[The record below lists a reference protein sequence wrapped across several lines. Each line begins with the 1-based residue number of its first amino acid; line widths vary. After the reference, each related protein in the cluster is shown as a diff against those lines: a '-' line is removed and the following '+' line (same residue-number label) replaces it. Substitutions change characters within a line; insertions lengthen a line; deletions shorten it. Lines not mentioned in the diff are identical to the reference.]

1 MPKQID
7 LDGVYMGVALL
18 HSQLSKANRAKVG
31 ACLVTDT
38 GVVIPGYNG
47 TPRGLDNACE
57 NFVVKPRGQIGEFI
71 TKDEV
76 IHAEFNAVLKCS
88 LEGISTKN
96 STLYVTLSPCLRCSS
111 MLVQAGVKRVVFR
124 EQYRDNSGVELLR
137 SAGVLVDC

>member
-57 NFVVKPRGQIGEFI
+57 WYSRTDSV

-76 IHAEFNAVLKCS
+76 IHAELNAVLKCS

-111 MLVQAGVKRVVFR
+111 MLVQAGVKRVVFC

>member
-31 ACLVTDT
+31 ACLVTET

-57 NFVVKPRGQIGEFI
+57 RHYITGSV

-76 IHAEFNAVLKCS
+76 IHAELNAVLKCS

>member
-57 NFVVKPRGQIGEFI
+57 FHSMTGSV

-76 IHAEFNAVLKCS
+76 IHAELNAVLKCS